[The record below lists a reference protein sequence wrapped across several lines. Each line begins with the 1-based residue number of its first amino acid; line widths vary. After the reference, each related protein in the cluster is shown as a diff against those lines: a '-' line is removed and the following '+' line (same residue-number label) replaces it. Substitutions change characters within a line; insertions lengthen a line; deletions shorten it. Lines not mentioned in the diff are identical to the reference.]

1 MRYSLGRLAY
11 LLFILLM
18 VTFAVSAMLE
28 LMPGEPAYI
37 IIGEQAEPE
46 QIEALN
52 KRLHLDEPVLE
63 RYVNWLGNAV
73 TGDLGHSVR
82 GNVPVTD
89 LIRQRLPVTL
99 QLVVG
104 SQLLALTFA
113 LTTAIYSAY
122 RPGGLVDQVT
132 SATAFAMISVP
143 HFVLAV
149 FLVLLFSVNLGWL
162 PTAGHVALTENLGDN
177 IRSMILPT
185 ISVAAGPAGI
195 YQRLLRSDMTATLR
209 EDFIAMAEAKGQS
222 PTRILLR
229 HALRPS
235 MFSLMTLVGLTTAAA
250 IGGSVVVEVIFG
262 LPGLGRLMINSIEL
276 RDVVVVQ
283 GAVAVIGVGYVA
295 LNGLVDILYGVLD
308 PRVRRG

>member
-1 MRYSLGRLAY
+1 MRYALGRFTY
-11 LLFILLM
+11 LLFILLT
-18 VTFAVSAMLE
+18 VTFLVSTMLE

-37 IIGEQAEPE
+37 LIGEEADEE

-63 RYVNWLGNAV
+63 RYVGWLGNAV
-73 TGDLGHSVR
+73 TGDLGRSFS
-82 GNVPVTD
+82 GNISITQ
-89 LIRQRLPVTL
+89 LIRERLPVTI
-99 QLVVG
+99 QLVIG
-104 SQLLALTFA
+104 SQLLALAFA
-113 LTTAIYSAY
+113 VPSAIYSSY
-122 RPGGLVDQVT
+122 RPGGFVDQVS
-132 SATAFAMISVP
+132 SAMSFAMISVP

-149 FLVLLFSVNLGWL
+149 LLILIFGVNLGWL
-162 PTAGHVALTENLGDN
+162 PTAGYVPITEDFATNM
-177 IRSMILPT
+177 RSMLMPT
-185 ISVAAGPAGI
+185 IAVAAGPAGI

-209 EDFIAMAEAKGQS
+209 EDYIAMAEAKGQS

-262 LPGLGRLMINSIEL
+262 LPGIGRLLIDSITR
-276 RDVVVVQ
+276 RDVIVLQGVV
-283 GAVAVIGVGYVA
+283 AFIGVGYVV
-295 LNGLVDILYGVLD
+295 LNGFVDILYGVLD

>member
-73 TGDLGHSVR
+73 TGDLGNSVR

-99 QLVVG
+99 QLVIC
-104 SQLLALTFA
+104 SQLLALMFA
-113 LTTAIYSAY
+113 LSTAIYSAY

-132 SATAFAMISVP
+132 SAAAFAMISVP

-162 PTAGHVALTENLGDN
+162 PTAGHVALTQDLSDN

-185 ISVAAGPAGI
+185 IAIAAGPAGI

-283 GAVAVIGVGYVA
+283 GVVAVIGVGYVA